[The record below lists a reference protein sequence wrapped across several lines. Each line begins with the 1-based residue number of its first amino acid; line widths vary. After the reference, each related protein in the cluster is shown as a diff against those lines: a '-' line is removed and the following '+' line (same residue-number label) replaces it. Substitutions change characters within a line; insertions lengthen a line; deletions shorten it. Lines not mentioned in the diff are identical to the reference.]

1 MAKKTIRAKAKAK
14 NGMVDVK
21 VLMKHPM
28 ETGLR
33 KDKDGNEIP
42 PHFIQN
48 VMATVDGAMVFGAE
62 FNTSVSKDPY
72 LAFAYPGDKGG
83 MLTIAWTDN
92 KGDSDSADI
101 KVK

>member
-33 KDKDGNEIP
+33 KDKEGNKIP

-48 VMATVDGAMVFGAE
+48 VMVTAGSQQVFAAE
-62 FNTSVSKDPY
+62 FNTAVSKDPY
-72 LAFAYPGDKGG
+72 LAFSYPGEKGG
-83 MLTIAWTDN
+83 EFTIAWMDN
-92 KGDSDSADI
+92 QGDSDSADFT
-101 KVK
+101 VK

>member
-1 MAKKTIRAKAKAK
+1 MAKTIRSKAKAK

-33 KDKDGNEIP
+33 KDKDGNQIP
-42 PHFIQN
+42 PHFIQS
-48 VMATVDGAMVFGAE
+48 VTATAGDAVVFSAE

-72 LAFAYPGDKGG
+72 LAFAYAGEKGSA
-83 MLTIAWTDN
+83 LTIAWSDN
-92 KGDSDSADI
+92 TGATDSADV

>member
-1 MAKKTIRAKAKAK
+1 MAKTIRSKAKAK

-33 KDKDGNEIP
+33 KDKDGNAIP

-48 VMATVDGAMVFGAE
+48 VTATAGGTVVFSAE

-72 LAFAYPGDKGG
+72 LAFAYPGEKGG
-83 MLTIAWTDN
+83 ALTIAWSDN
-92 KGDSDSADI
+92 TGATDSADVT
-101 KVK
+101 VK

>member
-1 MAKKTIRAKAKAK
+1 MAKTIRAKAKAK
-14 NGMVDVK
+14 DGLVDVK

-33 KDKDGNEIP
+33 KDKEGNKIP

-48 VMATVDGAMVFGAE
+48 VMATVSGQTVFSAE

-72 LAFAYPGDKGG
+72 LAFSYPGQSGDA
-83 MLTIAWTDN
+83 LVIAWMDN
-92 KGDSDSADI
+92 QGNSDNAEFL
-101 KVK
+101 VK